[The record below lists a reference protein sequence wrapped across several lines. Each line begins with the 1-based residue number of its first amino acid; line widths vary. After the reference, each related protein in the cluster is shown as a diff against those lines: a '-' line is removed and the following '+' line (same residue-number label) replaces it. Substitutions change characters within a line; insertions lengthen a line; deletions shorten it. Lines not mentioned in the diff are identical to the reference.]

1 MTVVSLLSLKGAPG
15 VTTLS
20 CLLAA
25 EWPEPGALVVVEAD
39 PSGGDLA
46 ARFGLTSTVGW
57 SSLAAAVRR
66 SGEATRLDPHLQRLP
81 GGLPVLVG
89 GRGGPFDAAHGPES
103 EVVLSAFGP
112 TGDTGLAVVDL
123 GRLPV
128 GVDAAPGW
136 LERSDL
142 SILVVR
148 DDPSAALHVRAR
160 AAELL
165 DRTGG
170 ALGVVLVGGVAFR
183 CRELAEFAGLPPLGD
198 VPFDPPSAAVASG
211 GSASGRRLA
220 RSRLLAAMR
229 RVARSAATR
238 VEGIDGADADAG
250 AGVAPGTG
258 VAPEAAVPVAPG
270 ADLLH
275 PPIASRRGRRG
286 QVAPD
291 PLDVVEEMA
300 G

>member
-25 EWPEPGALVVVEAD
+25 VWPEPGPLAVVEAD

-46 ARFGLTSTVGW
+46 ARFGLTSTIGW
-57 SSLAAAVRR
+57 SSLSAAVRR

-81 GGLPVLVG
+81 GGLPVLVSG
-89 GRGGPFDAAHGPES
+89 SGGPFDAASGAES
-103 EVVLSAFGP
+103 DVVRSAFSP
-112 TGDTGLAVVDL
+112 NGDAGLAVVDL
-123 GRLPV
+123 GRVPV
-128 GVDAAPGW
+128 GADAAPGW
-136 LERSDL
+136 LELSDL

-170 ALGVVLVGGVAFR
+170 ALGVLLVGGVAFR

-198 VPFDPPSAAVASG
+198 VPFDPQSAAVASG
-211 GSASGRRLA
+211 RSSSGRRLA
-220 RSRLLAAMR
+220 RSHLLVAMR
-229 RVARSAATR
+229 RAARLAATR
-238 VEGIDGADADAG
+238 LAGIEGADVDAG
-250 AGVAPGTG
+250 AVVAPD
-258 VAPEAAVPVAPG
+258 AAVPAAPG
-270 ADLLH
+270 AELLQA
-275 PPIASRRGRRG
+275 PIAPSRGRGR
-286 QVAPD
+286 QVASE
-291 PLDVVEEMA
+291 PLDAVEEMA